1 MVHFYRHMTKY
12 AHSCTEHSSGLSNR
26 RLVCCGQEDSH
37 SSPLHIAHSD
47 LPMHRHHGTNLKSIE
62 HDQLCLTPGK
72 FRNKEQL
79 IWSMSGPDRY
89 QPTLFPRLLLLQKM
103 LLAYNVVDV
112 NRQLKTASADQQTLV
127 AEDVTWQATRN
138 YGHVSMPCYQHT
150 APWQSHLWGILA
162 GPT

>member
-1 MVHFYRHMTKY
+1 MARKTPTALPY
-12 AHSCTEHSSGLSNR
+12 
-26 RLVCCGQEDSH
+26 
-37 SSPLHIAHSD
+37 IAHSD

-103 LLAYNVVDV
+103 LLEYNVVDV
-112 NRQLKTASADQQTLV
+112 NRQLKTALADQQTLV
-127 AEDVTWQATRN
+127 AEDVT
-138 YGHVSMPCYQHT
+138 
-150 APWQSHLWGILA
+150 
-162 GPT
+162 